1 MKASIRVFI
10 SALIMLIG
18 FSLNAQFSDTLNVVF
33 EKKLNVE
40 KLILKYAG
48 ENMQDRMKY
57 FDKIQIENYSFV
69 GTTHHSIY
77 SYKPK
82 NADEEPKRSA
92 LFGYNGTENIVYN
105 NYDEKKCSI
114 SKLVYDEKMLV
125 NDTLKKFKWRIS
137 NETRDI
143 LGFKCRKATSII
155 NDSVTIYAF
164 YAQELLC
171 TGGPET
177 FNGLPGMILGVAV
190 PMLHTTWFATSV
202 FTKDVNLTV
211 VSAPTKGKKHNYNS
225 LNTKLSDALKDWGK
239 IRNLY
244 VMLNSI

>member
-1 MKASIRVFI
+1 MI
-10 SALIMLIG
+10 SLKRPMMMAALMFLG
-18 FSLNAQFSDTLNVVF
+18 FSAQSQFSDTIQVVF
-33 EKKLNVE
+33 EKRINVE
-40 KLILKYAG
+40 KLLLKYAG

-69 GTTHHSIY
+69 GSTHLSIY

-92 LFGYNGTENIVYN
+92 LFGYNGTENIVFN
-105 NYDEKKCSI
+105 NYDEKKCTI

-125 NDTLKKFKWRIS
+125 SDTLKKYKWRIS

-143 LGFKCRKATSII
+143 LGYKCRKATSII
-155 NDSVTIYAF
+155 NDSVTVYAF

-190 PMLHTTWFATSV
+190 PMLHTTWFASSV
-202 FTKDVNLTV
+202 IIKDVNLSTI
-211 VSAPTKGKKHNYNS
+211 SAPSKGKKHNYNS

-244 VMLNSI
+244 VMLNSL